1 MATEMKIDNG
11 KSALPDFDKT
21 YRLETESDKQWDL
34 RKKFLEKY
42 WNQYDEDR
50 LLCLAR

>member
-1 MATEMKIDNG
+1 MTTEMKIDNG
-11 KSALPDFDKT
+11 KLTPPDFDKT
-21 YRLETESDKQWDL
+21 YRLETESDQQWDL